1 MNIFDSY
8 QIFPKTQKLF
18 TVILQCPA
26 TISTPVFFK
35 KWLDIIFFMIEY
47 FISFINILIHFPT
60 KNVSLLDQICFGII
74 LFRLISL
81 LCWNIPSNNSKYC
94 VHCIKTNTAKF
105 CNWINYWNGKTRNH
119 LNMNLTG
126 VSRGFQMLVY
136 QFGFCQVVKHQSR
149 LDEYSFFLSH
159 VKWIFN
165 DDSEWKGKTMQVLF
179 SRTVINIL
187 FQATTKI

>member
-1 MNIFDSY
+1 MCPTFFTCVWFFKYIKFYLNKVTVAFFEFVRYNSWTFSIVIKFFLKHKSFL
-8 QIFPKTQKLF
+8 QSFSNVPQLF
-18 TVILQCPA
+18 QLLC
-26 TISTPVFFK
+26 FLK

-119 LNMNLTG
+119 LNMNLT
-126 VSRGFQMLVY
+126 VVYPEAFRCWYTSLGF
-136 QFGFCQVVKHQSR
+136 VKLLNIS
-149 LDEYSFFLSH
+149 LD
-159 VKWIFN
+159 
-165 DDSEWKGKTMQVLF
+165 
-179 SRTVINIL
+179 
-187 FQATTKI
+187 